1 MPDTTVIVG
10 LGNPGPRYADTR
22 HNVGWKVLD
31 IVSANLQ
38 IPLNERRPKA
48 VLGTGYHSGRRI
60 VLAKPRT
67 FMNNSGEAVEYLLA
81 RFGGGGGNLLVIY
94 DEMALL
100 PGRIRLRAAGSDAGH
115 NGIRSIIQAVGGTGF
130 PRLRIGIGAPPAGL
144 MAREYVLGK
153 FEDEEAEAISEAVER
168 AANAVLCVIEENVDV
183 AMNKFNQ
190 DPKAASGSTNMP
202 STATE
207 RSEIGFRGIPS
218 ENSGAQTS
226 DQRHDQRSNGNHTSQ

>member
-1 MPDTTVIVG
+1 MRSCTSLKRRHQFWLRKRRGFVPDTTVIVG
-10 LGNPGPRYADTR
+10 LGNPGPRYANTR

-48 VLGTGYHSGRRI
+48 VLGTGYHSGKRI

-100 PGRIRLRAAGSDAGH
+100 PAATLVTTAFAQLSRPLVGPDFLGCASASAPHRLASWPASMCWGSS
-115 NGIRSIIQAVGGTGF
+115 RTRKQRPF
-130 PRLRIGIGAPPAGL
+130 RRLSNAPP
-144 MAREYVLGK
+144 MQFSV
-153 FEDEEAEAISEAVER
+153 
-168 AANAVLCVIEENVDV
+168 
-183 AMNKFNQ
+183 
-190 DPKAASGSTNMP
+190 
-202 STATE
+202 
-207 RSEIGFRGIPS
+207 
-218 ENSGAQTS
+218 
-226 DQRHDQRSNGNHTSQ
+226 

>member
-1 MPDTTVIVG
+1 MPDTTIIVG
-10 LGNPGPRYADTR
+10 LGNPGPKYADTR

-31 IVSANLQ
+31 LVARQLQ
-38 IPLNERRPKA
+38 ISVNERRPKA
-48 VLGTGYHSGRRI
+48 VLGAGYHDGKRV

-67 FMNNSGEAVEYLLA
+67 FMNNSGEAVEYLLS
-81 RFGGGGGNLLVIY
+81 RFGGDGSNLLVIY

-144 MAREYVLGK
+144 IAREYVLRK
-153 FEDEEAEAISEAVER
+153 FDDEETVAINEAVER
-168 AANAVLCVIEENVDV
+168 ASEAVQCVLKESIDA

-190 DPKAASGSTNMP
+190 DPKAASTPRTETKCPEEPGDGSRLGASEVP
-202 STATE
+202 SSHQSHNQH
-207 RSEIGFRGIPS
+207 SEGS
-218 ENSGAQTS
+218 
-226 DQRHDQRSNGNHTSQ
+226 HTGK